1 MTETT
6 EADQLADRAADVTV
20 SAPEILGRGFMS
32 YERYEVSLRRDGEP
46 PLLQRRDVVR
56 AGRVA
61 AVVPID
67 LTRDTVVLIRQF
79 RLPAHFATGRGDM
92 VEVVAGRV
100 EDGEAATVAARRE
113 CIEEIGI
120 APERLIELYSVL
132 PTPGFTDE
140 QITFFAGFL
149 DSSAVSER
157 GGVADEDEDTQPF
170 VVSIDE
176 ALAALGDGR
185 IANALL
191 YSALQWLALNRAR
204 LPELFNRAV

>member
-1 MTETT
+1 MTEVAGTH
-6 EADQLADRAADVTV
+6 QLADREADVTV
-20 SAPEILGRGFMS
+20 SAPEIIGRGFMT

-46 PLLQRRDVVR
+46 PLLQKRDVLR
-56 AGRVA
+56 ASRVA

-67 LTRDTVVLIRQF
+67 LARDQVVLIRQF
-79 RLPAHFATGRGDM
+79 RLPAHLATGRGDM
-92 VEVVAGRV
+92 VEIVAGRI
-100 EDGEAATVAARRE
+100 EDGEDAAVAARRE
-113 CIEEIGI
+113 CIEEIGA

-149 DSSAVSER
+149 DSSAVLER

-191 YSALQWLALNRAR
+191 YSALQWLALNRTR
-204 LPELFNRAV
+204 LQELFSRAA

>member
-6 EADQLADRAADVTV
+6 GADQLADREADVTV
-20 SAPEILGRGFMS
+20 SAPEVLGRGFMS
-32 YERYEVSLRRDGEP
+32 YERYELSLRRDGEP

-67 LTRDTVVLIRQF
+67 LARDTVVLIRQF

-92 VEVVAGRV
+92 VEIVAGRI
-100 EDGEAATVAARRE
+100 EDGEAAATAARRE
-113 CIEEIGI
+113 CIEEIGM

-149 DSSAVSER
+149 DSSVVSER
-157 GGVADEDEDTQPF
+157 GGVAGEDEDTQPF

-191 YSALQWLALNRAR
+191 YSALQWLALNRTR
-204 LPELFNRAV
+204 LQDLFNRAA

>member
-1 MTETT
+1 MTEIAVTS
-6 EADQLADRAADVTV
+6 QLADREADVTV

-32 YERYEVSLRRDGEP
+32 YERYEVSLRREGEP

-67 LTRDTVVLIRQF
+67 LARDEIVLIRQF
-79 RLPAHFATGRGDM
+79 RLPAHFAAGRGDM

-100 EDGEAATVAARRE
+100 EEGEAATTAARRE
-113 CIEEIGI
+113 CIEEIGV
-120 APERLIELYSVL
+120 APERLAELYSVL

-149 DSSAVSER
+149 DSSTVSER

-191 YSALQWLALNRAR
+191 YSALQWLALNRGR
-204 LPELFNRAV
+204 LQELFNRAA